1 MRWYL
6 LEIIAKDSLLKVHAK
21 PCKFKHDC
29 QKHLW
34 HLNNQFHGTRA
45 HASLF
50 PLQNGSELNSAPS
63 PARPHVS
70 LSKIGK
76 WTLPNN
82 RWSFA
87 HCFCHMIIIWVIWMF
102 QNMLKEDTFDPE
114 HWWHWSCA
122 FTSIAHCLHMKIVE
136 ITNSKCKASSSW
148 TWNGWN
154 DAEMMLKWCWNV
166 LKFGSAT
173 QSHRF
178 CRPSDFEISN
188 ASNSSVWRHNL
199 KSLSFVSCAS
209 KNPSNSHHLLGRR
222 NTASVLPCS
231 TWHSSHSSNMF
242 QHVLTCSNSHN
253 TLQFWLCRRLR
264 RLEGNTRHTGHA
276 GHIWHLVSQ
285 SLGREKTTTFQW
297 HHLWK
302 CESCWTKKLH

>member
-1 MRWYL
+1 MILCTL
-6 LEIIAKDSLLKVHAK
+6 LLSYDHNMSNMDV
-21 PCKFKHDC
+21 
-29 QKHLW
+29 
-34 HLNNQFHGTRA
+34 
-45 HASLF
+45 
-50 PLQNGSELNSAPS
+50 
-63 PARPHVS
+63 
-70 LSKIGK
+70 SKICWRK
-76 WTLPNN
+76 TL
-82 RWSFA
+82 
-87 HCFCHMIIIWVIWMF
+87 
-102 QNMLKEDTFDPE
+102 LTPE

-222 NTASVLPCS
+222 NTASVLPFQPGILLTVPTC
-231 TWHSSHSSNMF
+231 SNMF
-242 QHVLTCSNSHN
+242 
-253 TLQFWLCRRLR
+253 
-264 RLEGNTRHTGHA
+264 
-276 GHIWHLVSQ
+276 
-285 SLGREKTTTFQW
+285 
-297 HHLWK
+297 
-302 CESCWTKKLH
+302 